1 MQIISKMKG
10 KAFFGRIAV
19 AGVLIILL
27 ALLLLKSPLLDPVVS
42 IQTKDFPAQQS
53 QLFYKSGGSYSERN
67 SKVSKLRQTDQTFRF
82 SLPVY
87 DDLLRWDPLER
98 SGRFSVESVTISTLG
113 YKVVVAS
120 NEVSAAL
127 QIEKIRGESTALQF
141 VVPEGAKDPQ
151 ILVHINSNH
160 LDRIRLLI
168 AVAISV
174 FAFVLIVA
182 CAVFRDQVRLCAA
195 RWRVYLNCVKRCLS
209 NEYFTSTEFLS
220 FLGIGVFLNIVPMV
234 NFFLSVDDEAGAIRM
249 DPSVWIADG
258 RWTAFLVEKFIFPQ
272 PVLPFVPNLFFY
284 SCLAVSYMFLLRTY
298 KLKFYWV
305 TALAYCIFVAHPIW
319 WFIGEF
325 YSNIP
330 STGVGILA
338 LCLALYIISKI
349 DLASAPNKAKLTL
362 AISSSVFLSVAIG
375 AYQSLVMFYLVGGM
389 AAILFGC
396 TSMPAENST
405 EVKLTLK
412 RLATLI
418 VILFV
423 GLLFYQAIN
432 KFAQFVYPSSRG
444 YIDGFLRIDEL
455 LADPM
460 RIFLLVLKEMWK
472 LYSGSIKT
480 YGVSFFS
487 STIMLGLAI
496 MFLVSKKTWS
506 AAALSIM
513 CICGMLFSP
522 FLLHFVTGAVYLP
535 LRSMLAISLVVCVA
549 VIIVLERGGVY
560 RVPGIV
566 ISLVLL
572 FQMISVNGLYSASTI
587 LATTHDRLTAEAL
600 HLRMAALHPLMETS
614 TPIYVDIYGKLSF
627 ATRYPAPDSSTMGAS
642 LFNWDGGNAN
652 RMLTYMRVLGL
663 GNVYALQR
671 EKSISLTPEFDD
683 MPIWPAEGSVRY
695 KDGVYLVR
703 LSDEPDPAH
712 AKYSNGDVIK

>member
-1 MQIISKMKG
+1 MQITSKMKG
-10 KAFFGRIAV
+10 KAFFGRIVVAV
-19 AGVLIILL
+19 VFIMLL
-27 ALLLLKSPLLDPVVS
+27 TLLLLKSPLLDPVVS

-53 QLFYKSGGSYSERN
+53 QLFYKSGGSYSEKN
-67 SKVSKLRQTDQTFRF
+67 SKVSKLRQSDQTFRF

-98 SGRFSVESVTISTLG
+98 SGRFVIESVTINNLG
-113 YKVVVAS
+113 YKIVVAS

-127 QIEKIRGESTALQF
+127 QIEKISGESTVLQF

-151 ILVHINSNH
+151 IIIHINSKH

-168 AVAISV
+168 AITIAV
-174 FAFVLIVA
+174 FTFVLVVI
-182 CAVFRDQVRLCAA
+182 CAVFRDQVRLWAA
-195 RWRVYLNCVKRCLS
+195 RWRVYLNCLKRCLS
-209 NEYFTSTEFLS
+209 KEYFTPAEFLS
-220 FLGIGVFLNIVPMV
+220 FLGIGVFLNIVPSV

-258 RWTAFLVEKFIFPQ
+258 RWTAFLVERFIFPQ

-284 SCLAVSYMFLLRTY
+284 VCLAVSYMFLLRTY

-305 TALAYCIFVAHPIW
+305 TILAYCVFVAHPIW

-330 STGVGILA
+330 SAGVGILA

-349 DLASAPNKAKLTL
+349 DLASTSNKAKLAL
-362 AISSSVFLSVAIG
+362 VISSSVFLSVAIG

-396 TSMPAENST
+396 TATSAENSV
-405 EVKLTLK
+405 EVKLILK
-412 RLATLI
+412 KLAILI
-418 VILFV
+418 VVLLV
-423 GLLFYQAIN
+423 GLVFYQAIN
-432 KFAQFVYPSSRG
+432 EFARFVYPSSRG
-444 YIDGFLRIDEL
+444 YIDSFLRIDEL
-455 LADPM
+455 FADPM
-460 RIFLLVLKEMWK
+460 RIFRLVMKEMWE
-472 LYSGSIKT
+472 LYSGSIKS

-487 STIMLGLAI
+487 SAIMLGLAI

-506 AAALSIM
+506 GAAISIM
-513 CICGMLFSP
+513 CICGMLLSP

-549 VIIVLERGGVY
+549 VIIVLERGGVF

-566 ISLVLL
+566 LSIVLL
-572 FQMISVNGLYSASTI
+572 FQMISVNGLYSANTI

-600 HLRMAALHPLMETS
+600 HLRMAALHPLIEANA
-614 TPIYVDIYGKLSF
+614 PIYVDIYGKLSF
-627 ATRYPAPDSSTMGAS
+627 TTSYPAPDSSTMGAS
-642 LFNWDGGNAN
+642 FFNWDGGNAN
-652 RMLTYMRVLGL
+652 RMLTYMRVIGL

-671 EKSISLTPEFDD
+671 EKSVSLTPEFDD

-695 KDGVYLVR
+695 KDGMYLIR
-703 LSDEPDPAH
+703 LSDEPDPVH